1 MCLGPFF
8 VGLTQNNTKRNKI
21 RSGGCDYELGDTK
34 RIKQHRFHR
43 GPVRG
48 EGLFARILQ
57 FSMLAGSGK
66 RIKKKKHSLSFSP
79 NPTKRPARV
88 RKYTKTGR
96 QGATAL
102 HFWRLSLG
110 DLWCLEKAMYAR
122 ATSRPA
128 GSEARGEGRER
139 GNLPETTLKPPG
151 PEGWW
156 DCNLLHMGLIFSCV
170 SGIGFTSFKSCQ
182 IPSV

>member
-1 MCLGPFF
+1 MNWG
-8 VGLTQNNTKRNKI
+8 TT
-21 RSGGCDYELGDTK
+21 

-88 RKYTKTGR
+88 RNYRKTEGP
-96 QGATAL
+96 GPTAL
-102 HFWRLSLG
+102 RFWRLSLC
-110 DLWCLEKAMYAR
+110 DLWYLVKAMFAR
-122 ATSRPA
+122 
-128 GSEARGEGRER
+128 E
-139 GNLPETTLKPPG
+139 
-151 PEGWW
+151 
-156 DCNLLHMGLIFSCV
+156 
-170 SGIGFTSFKSCQ
+170 
-182 IPSV
+182 